1 MKNIKLLITDLD
13 DTIWDWLS
21 MWYNSFLP
29 YFTDIKE
36 ISGIEEDALIESFK
50 KLHQKYH
57 SSEVSF
63 AYNDLVGLKK
73 EDKKNIEQKK
83 SKNGRSIIHN
93 YYYNKKHNLNLYPNV
108 LSTLLKIKSKGTLI
122 VGFTESNSFFTQYR
136 IKTLDIDGLFDSIYT
151 PADVGMPKKVKR
163 YYEKGYWDLK
173 DTKIRIL
180 PKRTKKPNPEI
191 LLKIAKDYMVPLN
204 EIVYIGDKLDRDIYM
219 AKSANITN
227 VHVTYGDNINNE
239 AYSLLKRVT
248 HWTKSEVEREIQ
260 FNKNINNKT
269 IKPDYSIE
277 DFKDLLNLFNFI
289 PWKIIRKLK

>member
-13 DTIWDWLS
+13 DTIWDWVS

-57 SSEVSF
+57 SSEASF
-63 AYNDLVGLKK
+63 VYNDLDGLKK
-73 EDKKNIEQKK
+73 EEKKNIEQKK

-151 PADVGMPKKVKR
+151 PADIGIPKKVKR
-163 YYEKGYWDLK
+163 YYEEGYWDLK

-219 AKSANITN
+219 AKSSNITSIYAA
-227 VHVTYGDNINNE
+227 YGSNINNK
-239 AYSLLKRVT
+239 AYNLLKKVT
-248 HWTKSEVEREIQ
+248 HWTKLEVERDIK
-260 FNKNINNKT
+260 FKKNINNKT
-269 IKPDYSIE
+269 IKPDYSIN
-277 DFKDLLNLFNFI
+277 DFKKLLNLFNFI
-289 PWKIIRKLK
+289 PWGNI